1 MLVKNIKICLLSSPE
16 VVCVYFFYTN
26 PLISC
31 DCMSKKLVSR
41 PVFKAQKNTSFDH
54 IFSNKMRQSIVINTN
69 GTIFIIS
76 NHTAN
81 QIIPFQRDIDI
92 KMAHPFLFSA
102 KFAPL
107 PNNELFSLFGILRCF
122 KTSLSR

>member
-41 PVFKAQKNTSFDH
+41 PVFKAQKHTSFDH

-92 KMAHPFLFSA
+92 KNGTPCIIFRQ
-102 KFAPL
+102 
-107 PNNELFSLFGILRCF
+107 IC
-122 KTSLSR
+122 TSSQQRAFFIIWDSSMF